1 MVKRLVGAYLAVTL
15 GTLVALVVMAGAAP
29 ALATSEAWGH
39 AVIVGVFAVVLL
51 LRTRTALKGSRTG
64 LRAVAV
70 IGCVL
75 LVVNLVEAVLPGA
88 FPAWM
93 RVEMLFI
100 AAMMAALAA
109 ASFRAHRNSPGGRR

>member
-1 MVKRLVGAYLAVTL
+1 M
-15 GTLVALVVMAGAAP
+15 
-29 ALATSEAWGH
+29 
-39 AVIVGVFAVVLL
+39 LL

-64 LRAVAV
+64 LRAVTV

-88 FPAWM
+88 FPPWM

-109 ASFRAHRNSPGGRR
+109 ASFRARRNSPAGRR

>member
-1 MVKRLVGAYLAVTL
+1 M
-15 GTLVALVVMAGAAP
+15 
-29 ALATSEAWGH
+29 
-39 AVIVGVFAVVLL
+39 L

-75 LVVNLVEAVLPGA
+75 VVNLVEAVLPGA
-88 FPAWM
+88 FPPWM

-109 ASFRAHRNSPGGRR
+109 SFRAHRNSPGGRR

>member
-1 MVKRLVGAYLAVTL
+1 M
-15 GTLVALVVMAGAAP
+15 
-29 ALATSEAWGH
+29 
-39 AVIVGVFAVVLL
+39 
-51 LRTRTALKGSRTG
+51 
-64 LRAVAV
+64 
-70 IGCVL
+70 L

-109 ASFRAHRNSPGGRR
+109 TSFRAHRNSPGGRR

>member
-1 MVKRLVGAYLAVTL
+1 M
-15 GTLVALVVMAGAAP
+15 
-29 ALATSEAWGH
+29 
-39 AVIVGVFAVVLL
+39 L

-64 LRAVAV
+64 GLRAVTV

-109 ASFRAHRNSPGGRR
+109 ASFRAHRNSPAGRR

>member
-1 MVKRLVGAYLAVTL
+1 M
-15 GTLVALVVMAGAAP
+15 
-29 ALATSEAWGH
+29 
-39 AVIVGVFAVVLL
+39 

-64 LRAVAV
+64 LRAVTV

-109 ASFRAHRNSPGGRR
+109 SFRAHRISPGGRR